1 MLEMESSGPVFVDEE
16 RALKCLL
23 DAFGSTF
30 SLYEISSAYCKAGRN
45 ADKASEFLSEMQGSA
60 VSSSSTDNLLDGEA
74 RGTKLS
80 SVASCTNSD
89 VSEQSCEGNENSGPI
104 VPRNRPVSV
113 GSVSSVIG
121 KGYIRTTRSSN
132 GSCNATKPRKLD
144 AKVLPDSE
152 LWGEE
157 SESNSARGDLIHRYM
172 EEFLYSMLGDGFQLE
187 MNVIREVLEACGYDM
202 PKSMEKLLDL
212 STTNMDKKNAF
223 DGDSTDEIGLCSKA
237 KAPWH
242 QKKGTSYFWGNEDA
256 ASNSR
261 LEVPTKQ
268 KQRNDLEREIL
279 TALFDAPEREAEYA
293 LPKRKVTAVRRSGTF
308 GKPVTAPPHDPSEVN
323 KTTAVQQQ
331 LQNEHDE
338 EEEESFKAVRRAVKE
353 YRVLVKEYYQ
363 SAVEACGKGNHARA
377 QKLLEQGKFFNQKAH
392 EKDEESSKMILGN
405 GDVEAHDV
413 KLLDLHY
420 HGAKEA
426 IQLLKSDL
434 SSFSGIPS
442 FKYLKVI
449 IETNEED
456 KSKGSRRRRV
466 EKLLKKESIK
476 WVEDENAGTILIR
489 LDSFNRKSLSFINN

>member
-1 MLEMESSGPVFVDEE
+1 MESSGPVFVDEE

-237 KAPWH
+237 EAPWH
-242 QKKGTSYFWGNEDA
+242 PKKGTSYFWGNEDA

-363 SAVEACGKGNHARA
+363 SHVERA
-377 QKLLEQGKFFNQKAH
+377 IMLEHKNF
-392 EKDEESSKMILGN
+392 
-405 GDVEAHDV
+405 
-413 KLLDLHY
+413 
-420 HGAKEA
+420 
-426 IQLLKSDL
+426 
-434 SSFSGIPS
+434 
-442 FKYLKVI
+442 
-449 IETNEED
+449 
-456 KSKGSRRRRV
+456 
-466 EKLLKKESIK
+466 
-476 WVEDENAGTILIR
+476 
-489 LDSFNRKSLSFINN
+489 